1 MLRTKNDISVIAGF
15 ESLTK
20 ANSLFKVRGDSMINA
35 GIESGDYLLV
45 SSSIKPKDG
54 EIAVI
59 GFDGYLLVKRVY
71 FYRNTIK
78 LISENPKYKPLLIN
92 KINKINYLGKVLSSI
107 KELPSIA

>member
-1 MLRTKNDISVIAGF
+1 MQRIKTDISDFTGLN
-15 ESLTK
+15 SLSK

-35 GIESGDYLLV
+35 GIENGDYLLV

-78 LISENPKYKPLLIN
+78 LISENSQYKPLLVN

-107 KELPSIA
+107 KELPSKA

>member
-1 MLRTKNDISVIAGF
+1 MLKTNNDITEIAGLDNL
-15 ESLTK
+15 SK

-35 GIESGDYLLV
+35 GIENGDYLIV

-78 LISENPKYKPLLIN
+78 LISENSQYKPLLVN
-92 KINKINYLGKVLSSI
+92 KTNKINYLGKVLSSI

>member
-1 MLRTKNDISVIAGF
+1 MLRTIDDISKTTGF
-15 ESLTK
+15 ENISK

-45 SSSIKPKDG
+45 SSVIKPKNG

-78 LISENPKYKPLLIN
+78 LISENPEYKPLLIN
-92 KINKINYLGKVLSSI
+92 KINKINFLGKVLSSI
-107 KELPSIA
+107 KELPSKA